1 MAHQS
6 RLQELSCIPGNI
18 PNKVMLPLNW
28 DEILLIL
35 KNVDTE
41 NERKKQ
47 KIENGDVEEGW
58 VNVSLSVWELMY
70 CFVLFWLF

>member
-1 MAHQS
+1 
-6 RLQELSCIPGNI
+6 
-18 PNKVMLPLNW
+18 MLPLNW

-47 KIENGDVEEGW
+47 KIENGDVEEG
-58 VNVSLSVWELMY
+58 
-70 CFVLFWLF
+70 

>member
-1 MAHQS
+1 M
-6 RLQELSCIPGNI
+6 
-18 PNKVMLPLNW
+18 NW

-41 NERKKQ
+41 NEKKKQ